1 MCSPEDVS
9 SLSQAM
15 IRACYHDPHW
25 RLLWG
30 SMSLELPRNLVKG
43 RVFRCNR
50 KAIDIATGEIVDYA
64 RWLLPEGEEM
74 RCEEDQVEEP
84 STEQLKRYEALYD
97 AYTVNGKIK
106 GLNND
111 IMESLTLD
119 YIAVFPDR
127 QKQGIG
133 SVLLEDGISV
143 AEGAGLRTY
152 VMSTPT
158 RLKLYEGHGFVRLK
172 TIIQDDFKW
181 GSTEPHVNHF
191 LVRE

>member
-1 MCSPEDVS
+1 
-9 SLSQAM
+9 
-15 IRACYHDPHW
+15 
-25 RLLWG
+25 
-30 SMSLELPRNLVKG
+30 
-43 RVFRCNR
+43 
-50 KAIDIATGEIVDYA
+50 
-64 RWLLPEGEEM
+64 M

-111 IMESLTLD
+111 IMESLSPLLEKTKEDILKTANLLALD